1 MRRPSPEL
9 ALRHPERREGSR
21 GGETLRFAQGESLIR
36 AGVLIC
42 ATSLL
47 AACSFSFFRG
57 GPKGTPDN
65 EPTLKTLA
73 GRQVAVEKDR
83 AVVVSEVQAIDAYR
97 KFLDIS
103 PKAPQRAEAM
113 RRIGDLEM
121 DLADNKSASGT
132 GIEAPDYKAAI
143 ARYQD
148 FLKTYPDDPGNDRVL
163 YQLARAY
170 EQGGDLPT
178 ALKTLDRL
186 VKDYPLNRFRDEAQF
201 RRGELLFTARDYA
214 NAEKAFAT
222 VLAGGPT
229 VPYHDRALYM
239 QGWSQFKQ
247 TRLDDGLRSFF
258 AVLDLKVAGK
268 KGEGGIETL
277 AGLSR
282 PDRELV
288 EDTFR
293 VTSISLANLKGAESI
308 PEYIDSPVRQS
319 YDFRVYEQ
327 LGELYIKQERTKDA
341 ADTFGLFAR
350 LHPPHA
356 QAPVLQARV
365 IEIYERTGFANL
377 ALEAKKEYVARY
389 GLKGEFRSANPEGWE
404 RAQPL
409 VKTHLAELA
418 RYYHASAQKSK
429 ATADYQEAVRWYRE
443 YLESFPK
450 DPAAAQN
457 NFLLAELLFEDAR
470 FAEASVEY
478 EKTAY
483 GYPSHAKSAD
493 AGYAALLAYAQQ
505 QKKAPAAEVPALQRT
520 SVASA
525 LRFAT
530 AWPTDVRAGPV
541 LADAAEKLYVLKDGD
556 QAARVAQR
564 VLDLQP
570 PAADAQR
577 RVAWTVLAH
586 TSFESNAFD
595 RAEKGYAEVLKL
607 TPDRDAAR
615 NDLVERQAASIYKQ
629 GEQARAAGQTREAVG
644 HFARVGTVAPQSS
657 IRANA
662 QYDAAASLIALKDWD
677 GAARTL
683 EDFRQRFPNHPL
695 QGEVSGKLA
704 VAYLEK
710 GQWASAAGEFERLA
724 TASPDP
730 KISRDALWQAAEL
743 YEKAGS
749 RPNATKA
756 YERYLAKNPQ
766 PLEPAVE
773 ARWRLAKLATAD
785 GNPVREAALMKD
797 IFNADQNGG
806 GARTDR
812 TRYLG
817 ATAALAMAEPVA
829 AEYRKVALT
838 EPLQRQLRL
847 KKAKM
852 EEALKAYAVAA
863 DYGVADVSTAATFR
877 IATVYRDMGKAM
889 MTSERPKKLSKIE
902 LEQYNVL
909 LEEQAFPFEEK
920 ATELHEVNA
929 RRAATGVYDK
939 WVQSSFEALRELRPV
954 RYGKLERVEG
964 VVDAIR

>member
-1 MRRPSPEL
+1 VRRPSPEL
-9 ALRHPERREGSR
+9 VARWVGTS
-21 GGETLRFAQGESLIR
+21 
-36 AGVLIC
+36 VLVG
-42 ATSLL
+42 AAFLL
-47 AACSFSFFRG
+47 ASCSFFAS
-57 GPKGTPDN
+57 GPKGTPDT

-83 AVVVSEVQAIDAYR
+83 GVVVNEAQAIDAYR
-97 KFLDIS
+97 KFLDIA
-103 PKAPQRAEAM
+103 PKATQRAEAM

-132 GIEAPDYKAAI
+132 GLEAPDYKAAI

-148 FLKTYPDDPGNDRVL
+148 FLKTYPNDPGNDRVL

-170 EQGGDLPT
+170 EQGGDLGT

-201 RRGELLFTARDYA
+201 RRGELLFTARDYPD
-214 NAEKAFAT
+214 AEKAFAT
-222 VLAGGPT
+222 VLTGGPT
-229 VPYHDRALYM
+229 APYHDRALYM

-247 TRLDDGLRSFF
+247 ARLDDGLRSFF

-268 KGEGGIETL
+268 QGEGGIETL

-308 PEYIDSPVRQS
+308 PEYIDSPARQS

-350 LHPPHA
+350 LHPLHA

-389 GLKGEFRSANPEGWE
+389 GLRGEFRDANPEGWE

-418 RYYHASAQKSK
+418 RHYHASAQKSK
-429 ATADYQEAVRWYRE
+429 ATTDYQEAVRWYRE
-443 YLESFPK
+443 YLESFPN

-457 NFLLAELLFEDAR
+457 NFLLAELLFEDSR
-470 FAEASVEY
+470 FTEAGVEY

-483 GYPSHAKSAD
+483 GYPAHAKSAD

-505 QKKAPAAEVPALQRT
+505 QKKAAAADVPALQRS

-530 AWPTDVRAGPV
+530 TYPTDVRAGPV
-541 LADAAEKLYVLKDGD
+541 LADAAEKLYVLHDGD
-556 QAARVAQR
+556 QAASVAQR

-586 TSFESNAFD
+586 TSFEANAFD

-607 TPDRDAAR
+607 TPEKDAAR
-615 NDLVERQAASIYKQ
+615 NDLVERQAAAIYKQ

-644 HFARVGTVAPQSS
+644 YFARVATVAPQSS

-695 QGEVSGKLA
+695 QSEVSGKLA
-704 VAYLEK
+704 IAYLEK
-710 GQWASAAGEFERLA
+710 GQWAGAAGEFERLA
-724 TASPDP
+724 AASPDP
-730 KISRDALWQAAEL
+730 KISRDALWQAAEY
-743 YEKAGS
+743 YEKAGA
-749 RPNATKA
+749 RPAATKA

-773 ARWRLAKLATAD
+773 VRWRLAKIAKED
-785 GNPVREAALMKD
+785 GNPTREASLMKD

-806 GARTDR
+806 DARTDR

-829 AEYRKVALT
+829 AEYRKVALV

-847 KKAKM
+847 KKTKM

-877 IATVYRDMGKAM
+877 IATVYRDFGKAL
-889 MTSERPKKLSKIE
+889 MTSERPKKLSKVE

-939 WVQSSFEALRELRPV
+939 WVQSSFDALRELRPV
-954 RYGKLERVEG
+954 RYGKVERSEG

>member
-1 MRRPSPEL
+1 VRRPG
-9 ALRHPERREGSR
+9 PERPDLMR
-21 GGETLRFAQGESLIR
+21 GAL
-36 AGVLIC
+36 V
-42 ATSLL
+42 L
-47 AACSFSFFRG
+47 AAVASLASCSMFGSG
-57 GPKGTPDN
+57 KKGTPDN
-65 EPTLKTLA
+65 EPTLKALA
-73 GRQVAVEKDR
+73 GRQVAVEPDR
-83 AVVVSEVQAIDAYR
+83 RIAVTEVQAIDAYK
-97 KFLDIS
+97 KFLDIA
-103 PKAPQRAEAM
+103 PKASQRAEAM

-121 DLADNKSASGT
+121 DLADNKSAIGS
-132 GIEAPDYKAAI
+132 EAPDYKAAI

-148 FLKTYPDDPGNDRVL
+148 FLKTYPSDPGNDRVL

-201 RRGELLFTARDYA
+201 RRGELLFTARDYPG
-214 NAEKAFAT
+214 AEKAFAT

-229 VPYHDRALYM
+229 VAYHDRALYM

-247 TRLDDGLRSFF
+247 VRLEDGLRSFF
-258 AVLDLKVAGK
+258 AVLDLKVAGR

-282 PDRELV
+282 ADRELV

-293 VTSISLANLKGAESI
+293 VTSISLANMKGAESI
-308 PEYIDSPVRQS
+308 PEFVGESQARQS
-319 YDFRVYEQ
+319 YEFRVYEQ
-327 LGELYIKQERTKDA
+327 LGELYIRQERTKDA

-350 LHPPHA
+350 LRPLHA

-365 IEIYERTGFANL
+365 IEIYEKTGFANL

-389 GLKGEFRSANPEGWE
+389 GVSSEFRRANPEGWDK
-404 RAQPL
+404 AQPL

-418 RYYHASAQKSK
+418 RHYHASAQKTK
-429 ATADYQEAVRWYRE
+429 ASADYQEAVRWYRE
-443 YLESFPK
+443 YLVSFPR
-450 DPAAAQN
+450 DPAAPQS

-470 FAEASVEY
+470 FAEAGVEY

-483 GYPSHAKSAD
+483 GYPAHARSAD
-493 AGYAALLAYAQQ
+493 SGYAALLAYVQQ
-505 QKKAPAAEVPALQRT
+505 QKKTPAAEVPALQRT

-530 AWPTDVRAGPV
+530 AWPADPRAGPV
-541 LADAAEKLYVLKDGD
+541 LSDAAEKLYALRDGA
-556 QAARVAQR
+556 QAAAVAQR
-564 VLDLQP
+564 VIDLQP

-586 TSFESNAFD
+586 TAFETSAFD
-595 RAEKGYAEVLKL
+595 RAEKNYAEVLKL
-607 TPDRDAAR
+607 APERDPAR
-615 NDLVERQAASIYKQ
+615 NDLVERQAAAIYKQ
-629 GEQARAAGQTREAVG
+629 GEQARAAGQTRDAVG
-644 HFARVGTVAPQSS
+644 HFARVASVAPQSTV
-657 IRANA
+657 RAAA
-662 QYDAAASLIALKDWD
+662 QYDASASLIVLKDWD
-677 GAARTL
+677 GAIRTL
-683 EDFRQRFPNHPL
+683 EDFRQRFPNHAL

-710 GQWASAAGEFERLA
+710 GQWAGAAGEFERLA
-724 TASPDP
+724 ASNPDP
-730 KISRDALWQAAEL
+730 KIGRDALWQAAEL

-749 RPNATKA
+749 RPNAVKS
-756 YERYLAKNPQ
+756 YERYLARNPQ

-773 ARWRLAKLATAD
+773 ARWRLSRLAAAD
-785 GNPVREAALMKD
+785 GNASREAALMKD

-817 ATAALAMAEPVA
+817 ATAALSLAEPVA
-829 AEYRKVALT
+829 AEYRRIALV

-847 KKAKM
+847 KKARM

-863 DYGVADVSTAATFR
+863 DYGVADVSTAATYR
-877 IATVYRDMGKAM
+877 IAVVYRDMGKAM
-889 MTSERPKKLSKIE
+889 MSSERPKRLSKVE
-902 LEQYNVL
+902 LEQYDVL

-929 RRAATGVYDK
+929 RRAAAGVYDK
-939 WVQSSFEALRELRPV
+939 WVQSSFDALRELRPV
-954 RYGKLERVEG
+954 RYGKVERSEG

>member
-1 MRRPSPEL
+1 VRRPG
-9 ALRHPERREGSR
+9 PERMRQP
-21 GGETLRFAQGESLIR
+21 TR
-36 AGVLIC
+36 AG
-42 ATSLL
+42 
-47 AACSFSFFRG
+47 AAIVAGCLVAGCSMFGSG
-57 GPKGTPDN
+57 KKGTPDN

-73 GRQVAVEKDR
+73 GRQVPVERDR
-83 AVVVSEVQAIDAYR
+83 TIAATEVQAIDAYR
-97 KFLDIS
+97 KFLEIS
-103 PKAPQRAEAM
+103 PRAPQRAEAM

-121 DLADNKSASGT
+121 DLADNKSVNGS
-132 GIEAPDYKAAI
+132 EAPDYKAAI
-143 ARYQD
+143 ARYND
-148 FLKTYPDDPGNDRVL
+148 FLKAYPNDPGNDRVL

-170 EQGGDLPT
+170 EQGGDLNT

-201 RRGELLFTARDYA
+201 RRGELLFTAKDYA

-247 TRLDDGLRSFF
+247 ARLDDGLRSFF
-258 AVLDLKVAGK
+258 AVLDLKIAGR

-277 AGLSR
+277 AGLTR
-282 PDRELV
+282 ADRELV

-293 VTSISLANLKGAESI
+293 VTSISLANMKGAESI
-308 PEYIDSPVRQS
+308 PEFIGDSAERQS
-319 YDFRVYEQ
+319 YEFRVYEQ
-327 LGELYIKQERTKDA
+327 LGELYIRQERTKDA
-341 ADTFGLFAR
+341 ADTFGGFAR
-350 LHPPHA
+350 LRPLHA

-365 IEIYERTGFANL
+365 IEIYEKTGFANL

-389 GLKGEFRSANPEGWE
+389 GVASEFRRANPEGWDK
-404 RAQPL
+404 AQPL

-418 RYYHASAQKSK
+418 RHYHASAQKTK
-429 ATADYQEAVRWYRE
+429 ASADYQEAVRFYRE
-443 YLESFPK
+443 YLVSFPT

-470 FAEASVEY
+470 FAEAAVEY

-483 GYPSHAKSAD
+483 GYPAHAKSAD
-493 AGYAALLAYAQQ
+493 SGYAALLSYVQQ
-505 QKKAPAAEVPALQRT
+505 QKKTPPAEVPALQLT
-520 SVASA
+520 GVASA

-530 AWPTDVRAGPV
+530 AWPADVRAGPV
-541 LADAAEKLYVLKDGD
+541 LADAAEKLYALRDGA
-556 QAARVAQR
+556 QAAQVAQR
-564 VLDLQP
+564 VIDLQP
-570 PAADAQR
+570 PAAEAQR
-577 RVAWTVLAH
+577 RVAWTVLGH
-586 TSFESNAFD
+586 TSFEAGSFD
-595 RAEKGYAEVLKL
+595 RAEKQYAEVLKL
-607 TPDRDAAR
+607 VPERDGAR
-615 NDLVERQAASIYKQ
+615 NDLVERQAAAIYKQ
-629 GEQARAAGQTREAVG
+629 GEQARAAGQTRDAVG
-644 HFARVGTVAPQSS
+644 HFTRVATVAPQSTV
-657 IRANA
+657 RAAA
-662 QYDAAASLIALKDWD
+662 QYDASAALIVLKDWD
-677 GAARTL
+677 GAIRTL
-683 EDFRQRFPNHPL
+683 EDFRQRFPSHAL

-710 GQWASAAGEFERLA
+710 GQWAGAAGEFERLA
-724 TASPDP
+724 TTSPDP

-749 RPNATKA
+749 RPNATKS
-756 YERYLAKNPQ
+756 YERYLARNPQ

-773 ARWRLAKLATAD
+773 ARWRLAKLASAD
-785 GNPVREAALMKD
+785 GNATREAALMKD
-797 IFNADQNGG
+797 IFHADQNGG

-817 ATAALAMAEPVA
+817 ATAALALAEPVA
-829 AEYRKVALT
+829 AEYRKVALV

-847 KKAKM
+847 KKTKM

-863 DYGVADVSTAATFR
+863 DYGVADVSTAATYR

-889 MTSERPKKLSKIE
+889 MSSERPKKLSKVE

-929 RRAATGVYDK
+929 RRAAAGVYDK
-939 WVQSSFEALRELRPV
+939 WVQSSFDALRELRPV
-954 RYGKLERVEG
+954 RYGKVERSEG